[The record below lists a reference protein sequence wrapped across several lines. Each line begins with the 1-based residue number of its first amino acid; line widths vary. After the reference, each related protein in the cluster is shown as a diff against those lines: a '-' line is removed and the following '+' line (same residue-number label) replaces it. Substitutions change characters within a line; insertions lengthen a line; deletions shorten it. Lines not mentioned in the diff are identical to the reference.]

1 MSLLNLME
9 TQERKFWVIANGG
22 SRRSQNTAVV
32 YGVIDESF
40 FLRFNFVDTTVMM
53 KHVSDL
59 QTGNYGRIIAT
70 KPRKHEGGESGMK
83 KIITLTILLLMVSS
97 KSFGAVSDDVY
108 VRKDVFDVHMQSI
121 NAKLD
126 MTLEQI
132 KELREEMKA
141 QRQDINE
148 LMKAVSVMSGRIDG
162 LDKRI
167 DGVNASLSWK
177 IDSVD
182 KRIDDVRNGLYLWL
196 VAIGLVVTIFEWPKV
211 QDMFRKLGKSSPS
224 ITLEDVERLI
234 DAKMAGK
241 AQV

>member
-1 MSLLNLME
+1 
-9 TQERKFWVIANGG
+9 
-22 SRRSQNTAVV
+22 
-32 YGVIDESF
+32 
-40 FLRFNFVDTTVMM
+40 
-53 KHVSDL
+53 
-59 QTGNYGRIIAT
+59 
-70 KPRKHEGGESGMK
+70 MK

-108 VRKDVFDVHMQSI
+108 VRKDVFDVYMQSI

-141 QRQDINE
+141 QRKDIND

-162 LDKRI
+162 LDKRM
-167 DGVNASLSWK
+167 DSL
-177 IDSVD
+177 D
-182 KRIDDVRNGLYLWL
+182 KRIDGQQNYLYLVL
-196 VAIGLVVTIFEWPKV
+196 VILGIIVALPTV
-211 QDMFRKLGKSSPS
+211 QKMLQGREERKEARKSF

-241 AQV
+241 AQA